1 MKKINTTLIALSALV
16 FASCSESDELSS
28 GIPLSKEKIAFAA
41 TLQNG
46 WNGGTS
52 AEAGNDSRA
61 GKPLFFGLAME
72 QKVLTANEELA
83 KPLYLHPLET
93 ENTSIMNAMPQT
105 RGAMNESSTVGSF
118 GVSAVYNSKDGSN
131 SSLFQNEEA
140 TQNGN
145 YWFTS
150 SKETWPLD
158 GSVSFYAYA
167 PYNETSLSLQGSD
180 DVVKNKTIRYTANT
194 DFSKQPD
201 LIVAKSESNAFTSS
215 TVNKAVGL
223 NFSHA
228 LTAITFSISADMIPG
243 TVKSITVSGVY
254 GQGDYDLSKASWAS
268 LANPSTY
275 VITLND
281 ASVKAGES
289 KALTDKNSALMM
301 IPQPLGADAKVSMVF
316 NDGAKDKN
324 VSFSLNGTSWTAGK
338 HITYVLSSSKITTL
352 NMGNLTYP
360 TGWNSVNDGA
370 THKIRTAYDDP
381 NSSVDAGLFVVNEK
395 KEVIAANVQLTLSG
409 TSWSLP
415 AGSKLKFSPKYN
427 YFVYYPYQDNLAGLP
442 VVNTTVSDV
451 SISSSTQF
459 FADAI
464 ATWKSSN
471 IAADQSTLKKMNDCD
486 LQIGKA
492 SLDEDGCS
500 VSFKM
505 EHAMGLAVLNRESKS
520 LDHFY
525 KLKGYEDYTWSNG
538 SVPTTAN
545 GTISSGQKLFS
556 TIATQGIMVVAPNST
571 VTFTNT
577 SIVKDEWKYKS
588 VPIKIN
594 EGNKVYSG
602 EAKLKL
608 QHYDETTY
616 TMDVGDIYYDNG
628 GITKPSKDEI
638 AAARKNGLTTIGI
651 IGYLGND
658 YWTEKDVV
666 IREKP
671 VGGHALVM
679 CLKTIG
685 STGSMVDAQEDYK
698 KNRNDG
704 AKVQAYIGTKYAW
717 YSSNIDV
724 GRTKVNSKSLLVNS
738 YNQSY
743 GSGYTETAALIKIG
757 SEAASAAQKY
767 NTLPANST
775 KCTGWFLPTAGQY
788 YAVIKT
794 LGAPF
799 SDDWTGIW
807 DGNISTHPDEGFFS
821 NMTTGTKN
829 ITKNINDKL
838 EKVGDSNYT
847 EFFGSI
853 NTWAWAS
860 SEFSSTHAVFIDSG
874 VDESKGPGSVR
885 FYYGNLSDG
894 YKTGR
899 VPVRPFLAF

>member
-1 MKKINTTLIALSALV
+1 MMKKINTTYLIALSALV
-16 FASCSESDELSS
+16 FASCSESDGLSS

-41 TLQNG
+41 TLQDG
-46 WNGGTS
+46 WNGGTN

-61 GKPLFFGLAME
+61 GKPSFSGLAME
-72 QKVLTANEELA
+72 QKVLTANEGLA

-93 ENTSIMNAMPQT
+93 ENTSVMNAMPQT
-105 RGAMNESSTVGSF
+105 RGVMNESVGSF

-150 SKETWPLD
+150 SNATWPLD

-167 PYNETSLSLQGSD
+167 PYNETSLSLQDSD
-180 DVVKNKTIRYTANT
+180 DFVKNKTIRYTANT
-194 DFSKQPD
+194 DFPKQPD
-201 LIVAKSESNAFTSS
+201 LIVAKSENNAFTSS
-215 TVNKAVGL
+215 TANKAVGL
-223 NFSHA
+223 SFNHT

-254 GQGDYDLSKASWAS
+254 GQGDYDFSNASWVS
-268 LANPSTY
+268 LASPSTY
-275 VITLND
+275 VITLN

-301 IPQPLGADAKVSMVF
+301 IPQTLGAGAKVSMVF
-316 NDGAKDKN
+316 NDGAIDKT

-352 NMGNLTYP
+352 NMGSLTYP
-360 TGWNSVNDGA
+360 TGWNSVNTGA
-370 THKIRTAYDDP
+370 KNQIRTAYAS
-381 NSSVDAGLFVVNEK
+381 NTSAGLFVVNEEK
-395 KEVIAANVQLTLSG
+395 KVIAANVQLTLSG

-415 AGSKLKFSPKYN
+415 ADSMLKFSPKYN
-427 YFVYYPYQDNLAGLP
+427 YFVYYPYQASLAGLP
-442 VVNTTVSDV
+442 EVNTTISDV

-464 ATWKSSN
+464 ATWKKSK
-471 IAADQSTLKKMNDCD
+471 IATDQSTPVKMNACD

-492 SLDEDGCS
+492 SLKEDGCS
-500 VSFKM
+500 VSFNM

-525 KLKGYEDYTWSNG
+525 KLNGYEDYTWSNG

-577 SIVKDEWKYKS
+577 STGKDEWKNKN
-588 VPIKIN
+588 VPITIN

-602 EAKLKL
+602 ETKLKL

-616 TMDVGDIYYDNG
+616 TMEVGDIYYDNG
-628 GITKPSKDEI
+628 GITKPSTDEI

-666 IREKP
+666 ISGKP

-685 STGSMVDAQEDYK
+685 STSN
-698 KNRNDG
+698 KN
-704 AKVQAYIGTKYAW
+704 IGTGYAW
-717 YSSNIDV
+717 YSSNSDA
-724 GRTKVNSKSLLVNS
+724 GRSKVNSISLLADS
-738 YNQSY
+738 YKQTY
-743 GSGYTETAALIKIG
+743 GSGYTETNALISKWNT
-757 SEAASAAQKY
+757 AATATAAYQAKNY
-767 NTLPANST
+767 KTLPANST
-775 KCTGWFLPTAGQY
+775 KCTGWFLPSAGQY
-788 YAVIKT
+788 YAILKGFIGNFSFTSNNFVSFIIKN
-794 LGAPF
+794 GSIA
-799 SDDWTGIW
+799 
-807 DGNISTHPDEGFFS
+807 
-821 NMTTGTKN
+821 N
-829 ITKNINDKL
+829 ITNTINKIL
-838 EKVGDSNYT
+838 SSVGDLNYT

-853 NTWAWAS
+853 NTWAWTS
-860 SEFSSTHAVFIDSG
+860 SEYSDEYAVGIDSG
-874 VDESKGPGSVR
+874 IDDGREEGTIRFFFDGAFYQGKKGK
-885 FYYGNLSDG
+885 L
-894 YKTGR
+894 
-899 VPVRPFLAF
+899 PVRPFLAF

>member
-1 MKKINTTLIALSALV
+1 MKKINTTYLIALSALV
-16 FASCSESDELSS
+16 FASCSESNELSS

-41 TLQNG
+41 TLQDG

-52 AEAGNDSRA
+52 AEAGNNSRA
-61 GKPLFFGLAME
+61 GKPTFSGLAME
-72 QKVLTANEELA
+72 QKVLTANEGLA

-93 ENTSIMNAMPQT
+93 ENTSVMNAMPQT

-118 GVSAVYNSKDGSN
+118 GVSAVYSKDN
-131 SSLFQNEEA
+131 SFLFQNEEA
-140 TQNGN
+140 KQNGN

-150 SKETWPLD
+150 SNATWPLD
-158 GSVSFYAYA
+158 GLVSFYAYA

-201 LIVAKSESNAFTSS
+201 LIVAKNENNVFTSS
-215 TVNKAVGL
+215 TANKAVGL
-223 NFSHA
+223 SFSHA

-243 TVKSITVSGVY
+243 TVKSIKVSGVY
-254 GQGDYDLSKASWAS
+254 GQGDYDLSKGKWIK

-275 VITLND
+275 VIKLD
-281 ASVKAGES
+281 APVKAGES

-301 IPQPLGADAKVSMVF
+301 IPQPFGADADAKVSMVF
-316 NDGAKDKN
+316 NDGSKKDKT
-324 VSFSLNGTSWTAGK
+324 VSFSLNGTWDAGK

-352 NMGNLTYP
+352 NMGSLTYP
-360 TGWNSVNDGA
+360 SGWNSVNQ
-370 THKIRTAYDDP
+370 IRTKYAP
-381 NSSVDAGLFVVNEK
+381 NTSAGLFVVNEGK
-395 KEVIAANVQLTLSG
+395 KVIAANVQLTYNG
-409 TSWSLP
+409 TSWSFP
-415 AGSKLKFSPKYN
+415 ADSKLKFSPKYS
-427 YFVYYPYQDNLAGLP
+427 YFVYYPYQDQASLTGLP
-442 VVNTTVSDV
+442 AVNTTISDV

-464 ATWKSSN
+464 ATWKSRK
-471 IAADQSTLKKMNDCD
+471 IATDQSTLEKMNDCD

-492 SLDEDGCS
+492 SLDDDGCS

-525 KLKGYEDYTWSNG
+525 KLNGYEDYTWSNG

-571 VTFTNT
+571 VTFTNIST
-577 SIVKDEWKYKS
+577 GKDEWKNKS

-602 EAKLKL
+602 EAKLKR
-608 QHYDETTY
+608 QHYDETIY
-616 TMDVGDIYYDNG
+616 KMDVGDIYYDNG

-666 IREKP
+666 ISEKP

-685 STGSMVDAQEDYK
+685 STSN
-698 KNRNDG
+698 KN
-704 AKVQAYIGTKYAW
+704 IGTGYAW
-717 YSSNIDV
+717 YSSNSNA
-724 GRTKVNSKSLLVNS
+724 GRSKVNSISLIADS
-738 YNQSY
+738 YKQTY
-743 GSGYTETAALIKIG
+743 GSGYTETNALI
-757 SEAASAAQKY
+757 SEWNTAATAATAAYQAKNY
-767 NTLPANST
+767 KTLPANST
-775 KCTGWFLPTAGQY
+775 KCTGWFLPSAGQY
-788 YAVIKT
+788 YAILKGFIGNFSFASDYFASFIIKN
-794 LGAPF
+794 GSIA
-799 SDDWTGIW
+799 
-807 DGNISTHPDEGFFS
+807 
-821 NMTTGTKN
+821 N
-829 ITKNINDKL
+829 ITNTINKIL
-838 EKVGDSNYT
+838 SSVGDLNYT

-853 NTWAWAS
+853 NTWAWTS
-860 SEFSSTHAVFIDSG
+860 SEYSDEYAVGIDSG
-874 VDESKGPGSVR
+874 IDDGREEGTIRFFFDGAFYQGKKGK
-885 FYYGNLSDG
+885 L
-894 YKTGR
+894 
-899 VPVRPFLAF
+899 PVRPFLAF